1 MTSQITHGRGW
12 TAAASCVA
20 VLAATLLLVLATGAA
35 GGAAPAGRTVSAPA
49 GAPRSAAPRV
59 TKPPIKQN
67 PIVFGKKRQAETA
80 AYCKRHYGLNTVR
93 LFPKVIVL
101 HFTAGNDWRSAWNLF
116 ANDIPDYQFGELPAA
131 ASHFIIDQNGVIHQ
145 VIPLKYRGRHTYG
158 LNYTAIG
165 IEFAQATGS
174 GASWADKQILNR
186 SKQITAGLRLVKW
199 LQAKYKIKMQNII
212 GHSMARKSPYY
223 KDLVRKNVADHSDW
237 QKADVLTFRSR
248 LSTVN

>member
-1 MTSQITHGRGW
+1 MG
-12 TAAASCVA
+12 AASGALILAAVLVF
-20 VLAATLLLVLATGAA
+20 VLAASAA
-35 GGAAPAGRTVSAPA
+35 GGAAPAGRTVASKA
-49 GAPRSAAPRV
+49 GAPKSSAPRV

-80 AYCKRHYGLNTVR
+80 AYCKRHYGLNTAR

-101 HFTAGNDWRSAWNLF
+101 HFTGGNDWKAAWNYF
-116 ANDIPDYQFGELPAA
+116 SQDVPDPEFHELPGPT
-131 ASHFIIDQNGVIHQ
+131 SHFIIDQNGVIRQ

-165 IEFAQATGS
+165 IEFAQAAPSSRT
-174 GASWADKQILNR
+174 AAWADQQILNR
-186 SKQITAGLRLVKW
+186 TKQITAGLRLVKW
-199 LQAKYKIKMQNII
+199 LQAKYKIKLKNVI
-212 GHSMARKSPYY
+212 GHSMAHSSPYY
-223 KDLVRKNVADHSDW
+223 KDLLHPHFPDHGDW